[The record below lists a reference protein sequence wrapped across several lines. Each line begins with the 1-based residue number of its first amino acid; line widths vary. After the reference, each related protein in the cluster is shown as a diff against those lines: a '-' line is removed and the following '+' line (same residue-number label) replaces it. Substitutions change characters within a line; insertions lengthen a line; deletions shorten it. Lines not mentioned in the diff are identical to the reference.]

1 MNPSIAGTHRTPAR
15 RRLLVAGAAMG
26 AAAVLALAGCSGAG
40 NVTESTPS
48 SSESAPKLGGN
59 TGEVPDVTNLLLA
72 TAQSNLE
79 FAGYK
84 VTVVDASGAPVTA
97 DDPTAWRITKQDPA
111 SGPADP
117 GSTVTIT
124 AVQLPAATPAATPA
138 G

>member
-1 MNPSIAGTHRTPAR
+1 MNPSIARSHRTPAR
-15 RRLLVAGAAMG
+15 RRLLVAGAAVV

-48 SSESAPKLGGN
+48 SSESAPKLGN

-97 DDPTAWRITKQDPA
+97 EDPTAWRITKQDPG